1 MARRQDGTP
10 GSDPTGS
17 SYWVFVDLAKES
29 PEFYMVES
37 DEVESGIAA
46 DVELWLA
53 ERPGRVPTGSHPIP
67 MSSVAH
73 GHDRWDLLN
82 LNRVRDSRHRKEV
95 SRPRTQPAKAIKPA
109 AEPEFVD
116 PRTAIVSD
124 FGGYRIQARFD
135 PENSNVEITRGPME
149 GRRFSIPPPRRT
161 PSRSSSA
168 TTTPN
173 MTAGPSG
180 ASTISRVNP
189 SERAC
194 RTADK
199 GSSVFFLHSPFD
211 GGAGVHYHCDPGAGR
226 PREGVL
232 VDHTELKPHAFRA
245 DVDGL
250 IGELAGCVGPAEHID
265 DVDGE
270 RYIGEGRVALLTEDG
285 RSVRVD
291 GHNPFPPLA
300 E

>member
-1 MARRQDGTP
+1 MEESADRGVRAFVTDVVQRGGSATPLKGSRAVRVKGVDGRSCVVRVRSATRGQWMARRQDGTP
-10 GSDPTGS
+10 GSDTTGS
-17 SYWVFVDLAKES
+17 SYWVFVDFATES

-95 SRPRTQPAKAIKPA
+95 SRPRTRPVKEVKLA

-135 PENSNVEITRGPME
+135 PENSTVEITRGPME
-149 GRRFSIPPPRRT
+149 GRRFGHP
-161 PSRSSSA
+161 
-168 TTTPN
+168 TTAANAVTKFVSDDDAEYDGW
-173 MTAGPSG
+173 TFWRLDDPSG
-180 ASTISRVNP
+180 DPLGKHLS
-189 SERAC
+189 
-194 RTADK
+194 
-199 GSSVFFLHSPFD
+199 HS
-211 GGAGVHYHCDPGAGR
+211 G
-226 PREGVL
+226 
-232 VDHTELKPHAFRA
+232 
-245 DVDGL
+245 
-250 IGELAGCVGPAEHID
+250 
-265 DVDGE
+265 
-270 RYIGEGRVALLTEDG
+270 
-285 RSVRVD
+285 
-291 GHNPFPPLA
+291 
-300 E
+300 